1 MRIWRARWQ
10 AIVRKLPFSDGQWRY
25 SRRARRDDPVQ
36 GWKLHISATIVSAS
50 EVFAAAEP
58 ILRQHDILFKV
69 PDRLEQ
75 LVSLNSGLSGFS
87 QVGKFLT
94 IYPRS
99 TSEAVH
105 LAGELHRATRGL
117 AGPRIPFDAAYR
129 RNSLVHYRYG
139 AFRPLDKSSAR
150 VIRAPLLTAYRDS
163 RAPGSAVPKWLP
175 DPFNRASKPHPSQ
188 GPLSTDYFVYKAK
201 RQRGKGGVYEAV
213 DLTVSPARLVII
225 KEGRRHGETDRD
237 GKDGYAR
244 VRHEAK
250 MLDRLRVVAVP
261 VPEIFRQFSQ
271 SGNRYL
277 VLERIGGRPL
287 LPTHRVHPVRTSWR
301 RTAKILDQLE
311 PILSKIHL
319 AGWVWCDC
327 KPSHIFVHRGQ
338 FRLIDFENAHRIG
351 AREISSWGSR
361 DYFPPMVR
369 STRRCRGRA
378 REDDY
383 ALGVIAFQFGTG
395 KFPPAAAH
403 RRAALFRRTGCP
415 DHLREKI
422 ERLLGSKISQQRVK

>member
-1 MRIWRARWQ
+1 MRRWPVRWQ
-10 AIVRKLPFSDGQWRY
+10 ALARKLPFFDGQWRY
-25 SRRARRDDPVQ
+25 SRRVRRDDPVQ

-58 ILRQHDILFKV
+58 ILRKHEILFKV
-69 PDRLEQ
+69 PDRLEL

-105 LAGELHRATRGL
+105 LAGELHRATRGF
-117 AGPRIPFDAAYR
+117 AGPRIPFDAPYR

-139 AFRPLDKSSAR
+139 AFRHLDKSSAG
-150 VIRAPLLTAYRDS
+150 VIHGPLLTTYRDS

-175 DPFNRASKPHPSQ
+175 DPFNRASKRHRSA

-201 RQRGKGGVYEAV
+201 TQRGKGGVYEAI

-237 GKDGYAR
+237 GKDGQAR

-250 MLDRLRVVAVP
+250 MLDRLRAAAVP
-261 VPEIFRQFSQ
+261 VPEILRQFSQ
-271 SGNRYL
+271 NGNRYL

-287 LPTHRVHPVRTSWR
+287 LPAHRVQPVRISWR
-301 RTAKILDQLE
+301 RAARILDQLE
-311 PILSKIHL
+311 PILSRIHL

-338 FRLIDFENAHRIG
+338 FRLIDFENAHRID
-351 AREISSWGSR
+351 AKEISPWGSR
-361 DYFPPMVR
+361 DYLPPMVR
-369 STRRCRGRA
+369 NPRRRRGRA
-378 REDDY
+378 MEDDY

-395 KFPPAAAH
+395 EFPPLETH
-403 RRAALFRRTGCP
+403 RRALLYRRTHCP
-415 DHLREKI
+415 KPLQEKI
-422 ERLLGSKISQQRVK
+422 DRLLGSKISQHRVK